1 MWPQI
6 SGILDFGFWILDF
19 GFGGFWIWGFRILGF
34 RNLGDFGTLDF
45 GDFGFVGILDFGFWI
60 SLCSKSLDVEAPN
73 APNLGD
79 FGFWILGILEH
90 YVADLWVQIL
100 DFWGFWIL
108 GILDFGFWILE
119 FRFLDFG
126 FWILWPNFGFYIRRR
141 RLCTPT
147 RVGGFAGPLST
158 FFVFSIFLEP
168 GHGRLLGM
176 ILGFGNYLNAGV
188 PSQDV
193 FSRLCCV
200 AVMCRNWNSQ
210 SDLQI
215 FLRRCL
221 EHSWKLFNS
230 QSHST
235 AYSTGNNLQYQHFRF
250 QPSLAGG
257 TTSSSAQAGT
267 TRGRADGF
275 SVEAHLLQKI
285 YQFRRQSLVWPTE
298 RCCPKCAPWRARCTA
313 LSLPTLSKALQFSMS
328 DLFCKRIEQRTWI
341 HETHIF
347 FHIFRF
353 SPAFFLVLASERVWP
368 SPTLSSKSLTANRLV
383 LPTLLCWISWRN
395 PQRTHTLLLSH
406 TSLIKLE

>member
-1 MWPQI
+1 MEGCWEW
-6 SGILDFGFWILDF
+6 S
-19 GFGGFWIWGFRILGF
+19 LG
-34 RNLGDFGTLDF
+34 
-45 GDFGFVGILDFGFWI
+45 
-60 SLCSKSLDVEAPN
+60 
-73 APNLGD
+73 
-79 FGFWILGILEH
+79 LGII
-90 YVADLWVQIL
+90 WM
-100 DFWGFWIL
+100 L
-108 GILDFGFWILE
+108 GSQVKMFFPGCAVLQWCAVTETFNPTSRSFCTDAWSILE
-119 FRFLDFG
+119 SSS
-126 FWILWPNFGFYIRRR
+126 ILNRIPQHTALVTTTVSACPIS
-141 RLCTPT
+141 
-147 RVGGFAGPLST
+147 AI
-158 FFVFSIFLEP
+158 FS
-168 GHGRLLGM
+168 
-176 ILGFGNYLNAGV
+176 
-188 PSQDV
+188 
-193 FSRLCCV
+193 
-200 AVMCRNWNSQ
+200 W
-210 SDLQI
+210 
-215 FLRRCL
+215 
-221 EHSWKLFNS
+221 W
-230 QSHST
+230 
-235 AYSTGNNLQYQHFRF
+235 
-250 QPSLAGG
+250 